1 MEEEGRVGGKFIPC
15 RCYTGTVYRDG
26 EREEIVLTDGNDRS
40 DYYQENFEFF
50 LWEKETEECKISQ
63 VRNC

>member
-26 EREEIVLTDGNDRS
+26 EKEEIVLTDGNDRS
-40 DYYQENFEFF
+40 DGLLSGKFQPSSFF
-50 LWEKETEECKISQ
+50 GREEERGG
-63 VRNC
+63 V

>member
-1 MEEEGRVGGKFIPC
+1 MEEEGRVGGKFIPR

-26 EREEIVLTDGNDRS
+26 EKEEIVLTDGNDRS

-50 LWEKETEECKISQ
+50 L
-63 VRNC
+63 

>member
-26 EREEIVLTDGNDRS
+26 EKEEIVLTDGNDDGLLSGKFRVLS
-40 DYYQENFEFF
+40 
-50 LWEKETEECKISQ
+50 LGK
-63 VRNC
+63 RNGGV

>member
-26 EREEIVLTDGNDRS
+26 EKEEIVLTDGNDDGLLSGKFRVLS
-40 DYYQENFEFF
+40 
-50 LWEKETEECKISQ
+50 LGK
-63 VRNC
+63 RNGEM